1 MMTYSLLDISVG
13 QTSWEGGRLNLDV
26 GRLRND
32 LRAIDQIPLSMSENG
47 KLLESSL
54 ESTLKLSLIVNEGL
68 PFASCPLITGEL
80 FAQ

>member
-1 MMTYSLLDISVG
+1 MVTYSLLDISVG

-32 LRAIDQIPLSMSENG
+32 LRAIDQIPLSMSENS

-54 ESTLKLSLIVNEGL
+54 KSTLKLSLVVNERL
-68 PFASCPLITGEL
+68 PFASCPLITGKL
-80 FAQ
+80 FAK